1 MVILNIKTLTV
12 HAGHNPDGKVGSGAV
27 GNIKEST
34 EARNVLKE
42 LIPLAQKECKVYDTT
57 CNNGTSQS
65 DILNKI
71 IDKCNSYNT
80 DLNVSIHFNSGGGRG
95 VEVLVYNLNDKETVE
110 IASRICKKITETYH
124 AKGDKDFKNRGVKEK
139 KTLAFLRRT
148 KAKSILVECCF
159 VDTSDTKK
167 YNAKDMAIDIYEGIF
182 NKSINNKPQA
192 DKIKYAIVYE
202 GEVDKVIAQLM
213 AMNYKTNEVSVY
225 KLKNYV
231 PGHCENLY
239 VIGGASS
246 KIKTSERFTKLQ
258 GDDRWATLH
267 KVLDF
272 IGK

>member
-1 MVILNIKTLTV
+1 MILNIKTLTV

-27 GNIKEST
+27 KYIKEST

-42 LIPLAQKECKVYDTT
+42 LIPLVKKECTVYDTT

-71 IDKCNSYNT
+71 IDKCNSYNSN
-80 DLNVSIHFNSGGGRG
+80 LNVSIHFNSGGGRG

-110 IASRICKKITETYH
+110 IASRVCKKITETYH

-159 VDTSDTKK
+159 VDTDDTKN
-167 YNAKDMAIDIYEGIF
+167 YNAKDMAINIFEGIF
-182 NKSINNKPQA
+182 NKSVSGSSQDKKNK
-192 DKIKYAIVYE
+192 YTIVYE
-202 GEVDKVIAQLM
+202 GEVDKAIANVM
-213 AMNYKTNEVSVY
+213 AINYKSDEVYVCE
-225 KLKNYV
+225 LKNYV
-231 PGHCENLY
+231 AGHCENLY
-239 VIGGASS
+239 VIGSASE

-258 GDDRWATLH
+258 GDDRWVTLH

>member
-1 MVILNIKTLTV
+1 MNIKTLTI
-12 HAGHNPDGKVGSGAV
+12 HAGHNPDNKIGSGAI

-42 LIPLAQKECKVYDTT
+42 LLPLAQKECKVYDCT

-71 IDKCNSYNT
+71 IAKCNSYNT

-182 NKSINNKPQA
+182 NKSVAGKPQ
-192 DKIKYAIVYE
+192 DNKVKYAIVYE
-202 GEVDKVIAQLM
+202 GDVDKVIAQLM
-213 AMNYKTNEVSVY
+213 AMNYKTNEVSVCD
-225 KLKNYV
+225 LENYV

>member
-1 MVILNIKTLTV
+1 MNIKTLTV

-57 CNNGTSQS
+57 CNNGSSQS

-71 IDKCNSYNT
+71 IAKCNSYNT

-124 AKGDKDFKNRGVKEK
+124 AKGDKDFKNRGVKER

-159 VDTSDTKK
+159 VDTSDTKN

-182 NKSINNKPQA
+182 NKSVNSKPQE
-192 DKIKYAIVYE
+192 DKMKYTIVYE
-202 GEVDKVIAQLM
+202 GEVDKVISQLM
-213 AMNYKTNEVSVY
+213 SMNYKANEVYVCE
-225 KLKNYV
+225 LKNYV
-231 PGHCENLY
+231 SGHCENLY
-239 VIGGASS
+239 VIGSACE

-258 GDDRWATLH
+258 GSDRWETLH

>member
-1 MVILNIKTLTV
+1 MNIKTLTI

-27 GNIKEST
+27 KYIKEST
-34 EARNVLKE
+34 EARNVLKY
-42 LIPLAQKECKVYDTT
+42 LIPLAQKECKVYDCT

-71 IDKCNSYNT
+71 IAKCNSYNS
-80 DLNVSIHFNSGGGRG
+80 DLNVSVHFNSGGGRG

-182 NKSINNKPQA
+182 NKSVAGKPQ
-192 DKIKYAIVYE
+192 DNKVKYAIVYE

-213 AMNYKTNEVSVY
+213 AMNYKTNEVSIY
-225 KLKNYV
+225 ELKNYV

>member
-1 MVILNIKTLTV
+1 MNIKTLTI
-12 HAGHNPDGKVGSGAV
+12 HAGHNPDGKTGSGAV

-57 CNNGTSQS
+57 CNNGISQS

-71 IDKCNSYNT
+71 IDKCNSYNS
-80 DLNVSIHFNSGGGRG
+80 DLNVSVHFNSGGGRG

-110 IASRICKKITETYH
+110 IASRVCKKITETYR

-148 KAKSILVECCF
+148 KAKSILIECCF
-159 VDTSDTKK
+159 VDTYDTKN
-167 YNAKDMAIDIYEGIF
+167 YNARDMAIDISKGIF
-182 NKSINNKPQA
+182 NKLIVSKPQD
-192 DKIKYAIVYE
+192 DKVKYAIVYE
-202 GEVDKVIAQLM
+202 GEVDKAIANVM
-213 AMNYKTNEVSVY
+213 AINYKSDEVYVCD
-225 KLKNYV
+225 LKNYIS
-231 PGHCENLY
+231 GHCENLY
-239 VIGGASS
+239 VIGSACE